1 MYMYATHILS
11 FSGVLRAATRLI
23 LLLSTSSHV
32 GLYTIYLHVRRFI
45 HSLVY
50 MMHLD
55 FIMTLFVG
63 VWHGPEGTEDTTQSK
78 ESTIANADY
87 NS

>member
-32 GLYTIYLHVRRFI
+32 GLYTIYLHVRWFI

-55 FIMTLFVG
+55 FIMT
-63 VWHGPEGTEDTTQSK
+63 VWASVKARMVTKTLKMLHE
-78 ESTIANADY
+78 
-87 NS
+87 

>member
-32 GLYTIYLHVRRFI
+32 GLYTIYLHVRWFI

-50 MMHLD
+50 MMIWILSW
-55 FIMTLFVG
+55 LRPG
-63 VWHGPEGTEDTTQSK
+63 EREG
-78 ESTIANADY
+78 
-87 NS
+87 